1 MGILVATSG
10 KMIQN
15 GIGKA
20 TYYVYDTVNIFMYIL
35 YTVYLC
41 VWHYLYGGSLP
52 NFIFFRGCCKVL
64 KLKNIGKNGHG
75 TYTSG
80 GTVTD

>member
-15 GIGKA
+15 GIGKV

-35 YTVYLC
+35 YTVLYSLSVRVALSLWWEFAKLYLFQ
-41 VWHYLYGGSLP
+41 G
-52 NFIFFRGCCKVL
+52 VL
-64 KLKNIGKNGHG
+64 
-75 TYTSG
+75 
-80 GTVTD
+80 